1 MDDLQNRLQSILSDP
16 EQMRQI
22 AAMAES
28 LGLKPPEQNPPTVIL
43 SEAKNPFP
51 PSLPACRISLP

>member
-28 LGLKPPEQNPPTVIL
+28 LGLKPP
-43 SEAKNPFP
+43 K
-51 PSLPACRISLP
+51 